1 MNLPTPIIEIMTVLK
16 GHDYEAYLVGGC
28 VRDILLDRI
37 PNDYDVVTSAPV
49 EQIMSMFPHTVNVG
63 AHYGTI
69 AVIIGEWV
77 VEVSTYKSKYHSSLP
92 GLSGIEADLFWRD
105 FTINAMAMDDS
116 GRVVDPFGGQR
127 DLEGKVISAP
137 ANQAPQ
143 RFRDD
148 PLRMLRAI
156 RFSSTLGFFL
166 HPVVMDAIMTLAPLM
181 PRVAVERIRG
191 ELEQI
196 LMSKRPA
203 HGIDLLAKTDLLT
216 YTLPELIPL
225 LNFEPVSPR
234 YRGTAWQHTLAV
246 LDMTPARLNIRWA
259 ALLHDI
265 GKPSTF
271 SMDSEGSGHYYGH
284 HLEGS
289 SLTRKILK
297 RLKYDHKTI
306 NNTSMLVEEHMSR
319 FPRLRNGSLKQ
330 LVARVG
336 EENLDDLMDLQRAD
350 IMGSAPPFD
359 MSLLESMQAELQ
371 QILACHPPLNVKD
384 LAVNGDDL
392 IALGFE
398 QGPDIG
404 RVLDILLDTVLDQPE
419 KNQPEILLAV
429 AQELLFH
436 Y

>member
-1 MNLPTPIIEIMTVLK
+1 MHLPTPIIEIMTVLK
-16 GHDYEAYLVGGC
+16 SHHYEAYLVGGC